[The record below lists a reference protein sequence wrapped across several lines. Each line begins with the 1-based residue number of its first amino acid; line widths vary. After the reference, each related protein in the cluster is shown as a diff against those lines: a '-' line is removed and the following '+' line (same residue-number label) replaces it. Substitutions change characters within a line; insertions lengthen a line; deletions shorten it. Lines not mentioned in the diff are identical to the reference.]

1 VDDPALFPQPR
12 RRVGQSEA
20 LLAKTLRAWHTD
32 GYLAGDSWAAARGVL
47 RDCARAVD
55 ASRDDMRTG
64 DGSAY
69 SFARTVKIYA
79 DLMQLYRSGDEGVSS
94 DSIDDLLASISGPP
108 VRDPAQP

>member
-1 VDDPALFPQPR
+1 MSDPAMFPQPR

-20 LLAKTLRAWHTD
+20 LLAKTLRAWHQD

-79 DLMQLYRSGDEGVSS
+79 DLLALYRSGDEAVNG
-94 DSIDDLLASISGPP
+94 DGIDALLASLSGPTL
-108 VRDPAQP
+108 RD

>member
-1 VDDPALFPQPR
+1 MDDSALFPQPR

-79 DLMQLYRSGDEGVSS
+79 DLLGLYRADDGQVNS
-94 DSIDDLLASISGPP
+94 DGIDALLASISGPP
-108 VRDPAQP
+108 VRDSTDA